1 MNKKNGNT
9 NSFSKSRNKNN
20 MSINISNNN
29 ILMRSMESNNSSQN
43 LKGSFLTNQNN
54 SIFNLTK
61 FNNSPFRN
69 EFSRNTANTILPKK
83 SFVDSYPTFDNFYQI
98 SNKNMSFKDGMSSNE
113 GSQTQTKNTVKTI
126 KNSHEF
132 KSIKNN
138 KPKGKKSNTVY
149 AQNLRQKQVNLKLE
163 DEQYS
168 ICSYCCKNIENK
180 INDLCQK

>member
-1 MNKKNGNT
+1 MQAIVSDIIVNQAIQTGNLQ
-9 NSFSKSRNKNN
+9 
-20 MSINISNNN
+20 ISQ
-29 ILMRSMESNNSSQN
+29 LSQSNNSSQN

-132 KSIKNN
+132 KST
-138 KPKGKKSNTVY
+138 KK
-149 AQNLRQKQVNLKLE
+149 Q
-163 DEQYS
+163 
-168 ICSYCCKNIENK
+168 
-180 INDLCQK
+180 